1 MEKGMT
7 IKVRLLPRSSREEVV
22 GKEGELYRIKVT
34 APPVDGKANAALVK
48 LLAKKLRVPK
58 KNIAILSGDTS
69 RVKTIRIDNLPPDRI
84 ESLLLE
90 PS

>member
-58 KNIAILSGDTS
+58 QNIAILSGDAS

-84 ESLLLE
+84 EGLLLE